1 MHLTLRR
8 AAWIGV
14 PVVVLLLVYLF
25 NAHRLEL
32 AKGAAREAPVVAP
45 SRVRL
50 IGTNRAVVSLDSADL
65 QRIGL
70 EIAVVQRS
78 TTGGEESIVGEVV
91 PDPDRIAVLR
101 APVPGRLSLP
111 SGAVAWPHF
120 GEHVSGRTPLAQ
132 VSDARP
138 LSLPFDGTITRVGA
152 QPGEVVEAG
161 QVLLEVTDYSRPMV
175 RLPWPE
181 RLAETPP
188 PSISLQPVGSEERV
202 AARLV
207 GAAAEADPITRRPV
221 FLYRAHHSWAGA
233 RPGTPVLG
241 LLANGE
247 RTAGA
252 VIPDRAVVQWEGLTW
267 AYLQRGK
274 GHYARVP
281 VPIDRP
287 IAGGWI
293 AGAPFVPGDTIVV
306 TGAEQLLSEEFRA
319 RVTVGEEVGE

>member
-1 MHLTLRR
+1 MRITLRVL
-8 AAWIGV
+8 ALFAV
-14 PVVVLLLVYLF
+14 PIVVLALIYLY
-25 NAHRLEL
+25 HTHQIQL

-50 IGTNRAVVSLDSADL
+50 VGTNQAVVSLDSSDT
-65 QRIGL
+65 RRVGL
-70 EIAVVQRS
+70 ETAPLQQANSGVETSVA
-78 TTGGEESIVGEVV
+78 GEVV
-91 PDPDRIAVLR
+91 PEPDRVAVIR
-101 APVPGRLSLP
+101 APVAGRLSIP
-111 SGAVAWPHF
+111 EGAAWPRF
-120 GEHVSGRTPLAQ
+120 GEQVAARRALAQ

-138 LSLPFDGTITRVGA
+138 LSLPFAGTVTRVGA

-175 RLPWPE
+175 RLPWLVG
-181 RLAETPP
+181 RGQQPP
-188 PSISLQPVGSEERV
+188 PSISLQPVGSDERV
-202 AARLV
+202 AAQLV

-221 FLYRAHHSWAGA
+221 FLYRARHAWAGA

-241 LLANGE
+241 LIASRE
-247 RTAGA
+247 RGAGV

-274 GHYARVP
+274 GRFARVP
-281 VPIDRP
+281 VPTDRP
-287 IAGGWI
+287 VAGGWI
-293 AGAPFVPGDTIVV
+293 AAAPFVVGDTVVV